1 MSNNTITPAE
11 ALIINQLINYTEQG
25 IASRV
30 LAKNGG
36 GISPYLLL
44 IKAKRSLNTAPL
56 LTPL

>member
-1 MSNNTITPAE
+1 MSNNTITPSE

-36 GISPYLLL
+36 KYHL
-44 IKAKRSLNTAPL
+44 ICF
-56 LTPL
+56 